1 MSLDFFRGQ
10 SYCLPA
16 NAFSS
21 MLTYASIQSFY
32 QYRMVD
38 PAVSVLS
45 NGLSKK
51 LSEMEKDK
59 LWNQLM
65 TAADVSDE
73 NFIFGSLLWSWE
85 KEIIALK
92 MSDSTLTC
100 DQIKGVIRWE
110 SSLIE
115 FGSNIHKLDLLFL
128 HIRNAFAHGRIAAV
142 DGFLM
147 GQITTAHCQN
157 CLE

>member
-21 MLTYASIQSFY
+21 MSTYASIQSFY

-38 PAVSVLS
+38 LSVSVLS

-59 LWNQLM
+59 LRNQLM

-73 NFIFGSLLWSWE
+73 NFIFGSVLWSWE
-85 KEIIALK
+85 KEIVALR

-100 DQIKGVIRWE
+100 D
-110 SSLIE
+110 
-115 FGSNIHKLDLLFL
+115 
-128 HIRNAFAHGRIAAV
+128 
-142 DGFLM
+142 
-147 GQITTAHCQN
+147 
-157 CLE
+157 